1 MKKLNLIIIKKIA
14 IYARKYLDLMMTM
27 KNIIKQEI
35 TANIHENIELL
46 LMIIAIGFVK
56 HPKNSN
62 SIS

>member
-1 MKKLNLIIIKKIA
+1 
-14 IYARKYLDLMMTM
+14 MTI

-56 HPKNSN
+56 HPKNSS